1 MKLSENF
8 KTNLFAFLG
17 AFTCVAVFISFDK
30 CSQEDSSNDT
40 NSYYE
45 NNVGSDNESNNES
58 NSECFENM
66 GFTI

>member
-30 CSQEDSSNDT
+30 CSVS
-40 NSYYE
+40 
-45 NNVGSDNESNNES
+45 
-58 NSECFENM
+58 
-66 GFTI
+66 IR